1 MSEDEDKQSR
11 RLKLKF
17 NLEELRK
24 MKGHGTELVTVYLP
38 PDRQISDVRQLLQ
51 NEHGQAANI
60 KSKATKKKCTRSH
73 RICTFYTK

>member
-1 MSEDEDKQSR
+1 MADDEDKQNR

-24 MKGHGTELVTVYLP
+24 MKGSGTELVTVYLP

-51 NEHGQAANI
+51 NDDSET
-60 KSKATKKKCTRSH
+60 KSVFIFNLSDEFPLRLYRSW
-73 RICTFYTK
+73 T